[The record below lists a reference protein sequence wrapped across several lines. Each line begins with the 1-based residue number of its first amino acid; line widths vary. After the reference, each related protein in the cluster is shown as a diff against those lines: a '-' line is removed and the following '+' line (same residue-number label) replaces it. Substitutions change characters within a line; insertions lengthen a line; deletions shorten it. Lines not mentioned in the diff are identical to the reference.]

1 MRPLLAI
8 ISSLHSLGIV
18 HRDIKPENIFINT
31 GGQIQLGDFGLAAC
45 KHYDRMTERVGTL
58 DYMAPEVRGGRER
71 CCCPRRVTSPSDG
84 HSMEGAA
91 NHAAA
96 ALLVTGVIITY
107 PR

>member
-31 GGQIQLGDFGLAAC
+31 AGQIQLGDFGLAVC

-58 DYMAPEVRGGRER
+58 DYMAPEVREGDQCFSKPISINSLVEALGGSLLAM
-71 CCCPRRVTSPSDG
+71 PTSETLQLGPVRG
-84 HSMEGAA
+84 
-91 NHAAA
+91 
-96 ALLVTGVIITY
+96 
-107 PR
+107 